1 MAGAEGQSDIPGG
14 PPGPQSGSQGS
25 AGGNSDAL
33 LAMKALELQ
42 RFEREQYA
50 DSMDIRVKMTL
61 DALRVIARHVS
72 GYPGRKNLIWLS
84 SAFPLAI
91 TPDAYVTLVARFS
104 GVRNYSSEMTAVANA
119 LTDAQVPVYPVDA
132 RGMETQD

>member
-1 MAGAEGQSDIPGG
+1 MDEAYCSLSKRWSCTG
-14 PPGPQSGSQGS
+14 
-25 AGGNSDAL
+25 GGNSNAL
-33 LAMKALELQ
+33 LAMKALLLQ

-84 SAFPLAI
+84 SAFPLSI
-91 TPDAYVTLVARFS
+91 PPDSHLTMHAKFP
-104 GVRNYSSEMTAVANA
+104 GMRNYAS
-119 LTDAQVPVYPVDA
+119 D
-132 RGMETQD
+132 